1 MITNPTISDA
11 HPSVRKHAATMSE
24 PTIIYGRR
32 RPHLSVDESDMV
44 PMIGCTINP
53 DNGGAMKTSEVWVL
67 ARPSWRR

>member
-1 MITNPTISDA
+1 
-11 HPSVRKHAATMSE
+11 MSE